1 MEKKVY
7 KTEQEAFWAGEF
19 GDEYLKRNDG
29 VLAVA
34 SNLAFFGQALKRCTS
49 RIQSMIEFGA
59 NIGLNQKALQLLL
72 PEASQHAIEI
82 NPKAAARLGE
92 VIPPPHIFQTSILDF
107 TPPRTWDLVLIKG
120 VLIHINPEFLP
131 QVYKALYEST
141 ARYLLL
147 GEYYNPT
154 PVEVEYR
161 GHNSRLFKRDFCG
174 EMLDFYPDLKLVDYG
189 FVYRRDTQFPDDDMN
204 WFLVEKRA

>member
-1 MEKKVY
+1 MEKKAY
-7 KTEQEAFWAGEF
+7 KTEQEVFWAGEF

-29 VLAVA
+29 ALFIA

-107 TPPRTWDLVLIKG
+107 TPTRTWDLVLIAG
-120 VLIHINPEFLP
+120 VLIHINPDFLP

-141 ARYLLL
+141 GRYLLL

-161 GHNSRLFKRDFCG
+161 GHSARLFKRDFCG
-174 EMLDFYPDLKLVDYG
+174 EMLDLYADLKLVDYG
-189 FVYRRDTQFPDDDMN
+189 FVYHRDPQFLTDDVN
-204 WFLVEKRA
+204 WFLVEKRV